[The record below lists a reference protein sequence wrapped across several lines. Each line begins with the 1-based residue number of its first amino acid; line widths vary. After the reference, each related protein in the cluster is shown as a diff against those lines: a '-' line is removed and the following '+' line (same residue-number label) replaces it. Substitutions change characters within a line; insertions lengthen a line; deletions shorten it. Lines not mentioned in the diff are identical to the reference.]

1 MSGIT
6 DRQAFDMIQGITE
19 ALTQAGKG
27 LEGIG
32 RLLGADAAEHNLSDD
47 DRDDLAHAVA
57 ALGSMI
63 YATANQAWGYAAP
76 DRDEWT

>member
-1 MSGIT
+1 MSRIT
-6 DRQAFDMIQGITE
+6 DRQAFELIQRNTE
-19 ALTQAGKG
+19 MLVQAGKG

-32 RLLGADAAEHNLSDD
+32 RLLGADAAEHNLSDN

-57 ALGSMI
+57 ALGAMI